1 MNMKAIAFAAAA
13 ALWVQPASA
22 EWRAYETPHFI
33 VYSESATPKVD
44 ELATRLETYDKLMRM
59 ATGTQ
64 EDDPVKVR
72 IYEVED
78 MDAVEKAIGEYD
90 SGVAG
95 FYNSNSLGPFLVT
108 PRKTSRSIRY
118 FTPELVMQHEYA
130 HHFMLQYF
138 PTAYPSWY
146 VEGFAELIG
155 SSMPMP
161 DGRIGYGMPAKH
173 RGNQILNDWVPL
185 QELLTKEKVVYLDT
199 YGQGWALT
207 HFLAFDTE
215 RSKQLRAYLTA
226 LREGKNRA
234 EAAKVFGDLG
244 DLNTQ
249 ARRYVGG
256 GSFEYR
262 PVKVEIR
269 HPVLKRS
276 RTLSPGEAALIPEVI
291 AFRDE
296 DLSAIRS
303 SSVRSREERLRRQ
316 NLERIREVVARYPND
331 PAALYLLAVA
341 ERTSGNRNEA
351 LAAANRVLARQPN
364 HAGGMVEKSLA
375 LSGMA
380 ASLSGAQKDA
390 ATKEA
395 RALREQG
402 ESRRSA
408 AAPCLLPE
416 LQSDRRAA
424 NRRGS
429 SRADEGCGPASG
441 RHLGAAVA
449 GGPVRRESELGGRN
463 CCSSADRQFTARFA
477 VADRRQGADG
487 AAAGL
492 PRRHVSS
499 LRKEHILIAFPMR

>member
-395 RALREQG
+395 RALAITANKANPDDPLPLLAYYQSFNLTG
-402 ESRRSA
+402 AQPTDA
-408 AAPCLLPE
+408 AVRGLMKAVDLLPGDTSARQ
-416 LQSDRRAA
+416 LLVDRFAA
-424 NRRGS
+424 NRNWAAAIAVLLPIANSPHDSPLRTAAREQMERLQAYLAGTS
-429 SRADEGCGPASG
+429 PAS
-441 RHLGAAVA
+441 AK
-449 GGPVRRESELGGRN
+449 ST
-463 CCSSADRQFTARFA
+463 S
-477 VADRRQGADG
+477 
-487 AAAGL
+487 
-492 PRRHVSS
+492 
-499 LRKEHILIAFPMR
+499 